1 MLFSSKSA
9 KKILEKSS
17 DRELSRCF
25 WERMRLFNEAISGG
39 EREYEIE
46 RIKERILAKG
56 QTFEQFKWFLDYA
69 EGGLRLSS
77 GFGIGIERLIRYIC
91 GFERIEET
99 HPFPKTPG
107 KFSI

>member
-1 MLFSSKSA
+1 MDLMYP
-9 KKILEKSS
+9 EG
-17 DRELSRCF
+17 
-25 WERMRLFNEAISGG
+25 FNEAISGG

-46 RIKERILAKG
+46 RIKERVLAKG

-69 EGGLRLSS
+69 EEGLQLSS
-77 GFGIGIERLIRYIC
+77 GFGIGIERLVRYIC
-91 GFERIEET
+91 GFKRIEDV